1 MANPFQGIAQ
11 MGVNEFWAGLQQ
23 LQTFGN
29 QVKADLTADRTQ
41 LMNLYTQAR
50 NDSDPVRGAANMKAL
65 DPIVNNNSVLRL
77 KYQDLAAKF
86 NEAVNGASALLKQ
99 AGLSTPTLSGLGI
112 IPAGIIILG
121 VALAAAA
128 AAWAIYASLAVA
140 TAAQRTAT
148 SSLAD
153 IINHPQNYTP
163 AQVKAAADA
172 LAKNAKAANPFDL
185 SNVTPILIGVL
196 AIMVAP
202 TVLSMVKSR
211 KAAA

>member
-1 MANPFQGIAQ
+1 MANPFQGLAQ

-29 QVKADLTADRTQ
+29 QLKADLTADRTQ

-50 NDSDPVRGAANMKAL
+50 NDSDPVRGAAHMKAL

-86 NEAVNGASALLKQ
+86 NEAVNGASSLLRQ

-112 IPAGIIILG
+112 IPVGIVVLG
-121 VALAAAA
+121 VALLAAAT
-128 AAWAIYASLAVA
+128 AWGIYEGMAVA

-148 SSLAD
+148 ASLAT
-153 IINHPQNYTP
+153 IIANPQNYTP
-163 AQVKAAADA
+163 AEVAAAADA
-172 LAKNAKAANPFDL
+172 IAKKAKEANPFDL
-185 SNVTPILIGVL
+185 SSVTPILIGIL

-202 TVLSMVKSR
+202 TILGMVKSR